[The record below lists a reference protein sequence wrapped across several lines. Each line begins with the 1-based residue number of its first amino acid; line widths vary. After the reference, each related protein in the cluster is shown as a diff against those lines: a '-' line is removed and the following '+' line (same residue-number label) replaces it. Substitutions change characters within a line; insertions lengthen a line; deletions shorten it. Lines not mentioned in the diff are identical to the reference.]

1 MINFLP
7 GIMVTTGQVG
17 SGEERKDE
25 LWIAPPNTTVS
36 TLVIQQTLQIHAG
49 NYTCAPPHATSDTV
63 RLYVAQDPSLALQQT
78 DLPAQILS
86 STSSSTTPLAISR
99 IFSMVSCLFIISH
112 LAIN

>member
-1 MINFLP
+1 MILYSRYHNNTMINFLP
-7 GIMVTTGQVG
+7 GIKVTTGQVG

-63 RLYVAQDPSLALQQT
+63 RLYVAQGK
-78 DLPAQILS
+78 
-86 STSSSTTPLAISR
+86 
-99 IFSMVSCLFIISH
+99 
-112 LAIN
+112 IN

>member
-1 MINFLP
+1 MILYSRYHNNTMINFLP
-7 GIMVTTGQVG
+7 GIKVTTGQVG

-63 RLYVAQDPSLALQQT
+63 RLYVAQGKI
-78 DLPAQILS
+78 ILLGKPPKK
-86 STSSSTTPLAISR
+86 STFERTSQLIVVRSPKSKLK
-99 IFSMVSCLFIISH
+99 FL
-112 LAIN
+112 